1 MEVGEKKLVT
11 PGYVKNILKEI
22 KKKRELS
29 YVEEKTLKFLEQMYK
44 LDENEEKEILEQLKD
59 IKIPDEVKIQILEIL
74 PKNEE
79 QLRHVLYTNTLAK
92 EDMEKILEILKKY
105 E

>member
-1 MEVGEKKLVT
+1 MEVGEKKLIT
-11 PGYVKNILKEI
+11 PGYVKNLLKEI

-29 YVEEKTLKFLEQMYK
+29 YIEERTLKFLEQTYK

-74 PKNEE
+74 PKDEE

>member
-1 MEVGEKKLVT
+1 M
-11 PGYVKNILKEI
+11 
-22 KKKRELS
+22 
-29 YVEEKTLKFLEQMYK
+29 
-44 LDENEEKEILEQLKD
+44 EQLKD
-59 IKIPDEVKIQILEIL
+59 IKLPDEIKIQILTIL

-79 QLRHVLYTNTLAK
+79 ELRHVLYTNTLAK

>member
-1 MEVGEKKLVT
+1 MEVGEKKLIT
-11 PGYVKNILKEI
+11 PGYVKNLLKEI

-29 YVEEKTLKFLEQMYK
+29 YVEERTLKFLEQTYK
-44 LDENEEKEILEQLKD
+44 LDKNEEEEILDQLKD
-59 IKIPDEVKIQILEIL
+59 IKLPEEVKIQILEIL

>member
-11 PGYVKNILKEI
+11 PGYVKKILEEI

-29 YVEEKTLKFLEQMYK
+29 YVEERTLKFLENTYK
-44 LDENEEKEILEQLKD
+44 LDENQEKEILEQLKD
-59 IKIPDEVKIQILEIL
+59 IKLPDEVKIQILTIL

-79 QLRHVLYTNTLAK
+79 ELRHVLYTNTLAK
-92 EDMEKILEILKKY
+92 EDIEKILEILKKY